1 MYIMIKKFLTKHSYL
16 LGVIVLSM
24 LPLLSLFITDKL
36 VHTHDGLV
44 HLPRMAAYYKAL
56 LDGQIPPRF
65 AGDLNYGYGMPL
77 FIFIYQFP
85 YIVSSLLIALGS
97 SLVGAFK
104 VTLSLSYIFSGIF
117 MWLFAR
123 EFFKSDKKALL
134 VTVFY
139 QFNTFRFVEL
149 LVRGSFG
156 EVYTYTFLPLVL
168 YGLVRLFKKINFTN
182 IVLTS
187 VAVALLIISH
197 NSVSLLFFGV
207 AVLFLILFGKNKRNI
222 TWGAASLLLGMGLS
236 AYYWVS
242 AMAEHKYTYGDLFMQ
257 SIYLEH
263 FPPFL
268 QLLVPNLTNIQ
279 FLQTGGIVTQLG
291 LMQLV
296 VLFVAFGVAYSA
308 LKKGKKLSRVI
319 VFGFLIV
326 FGALFFMQPVSKP
339 LWERISLLR
348 QFQFPWRFL
357 SLMTF
362 AIAMMAPVLL
372 KFSVVKNKAVYTS
385 IILLTIVTSV
395 YYWLPSLGL
404 DTIKEEGYWNFPK
417 TTTYWGETDVIWSE
431 GPASSYPAS
440 PVEIVAGDASVSNYV
455 KKSNVHTYVVEVS
468 QESML
473 VDHTQYFPGWRVL
486 VDGKKRDIEFQD
498 FSWKGQI
505 TYSVPEGKHKV
516 EVRFGESKVRYIAD
530 MITVLSFV
538 VIIIVGIFRKKVFKW
553 FAKK

>member
-85 YIVSSLLIALGS
+85 YIVASLLLAIGS
-97 SLVGAFK
+97 SLVEAFK
-104 VTLSLSYIFSGIF
+104 ITLSLSYIFSGIF

-123 EFFKSDKKALL
+123 EFFKSDKKAFL
-134 VTVFY
+134 VTIFY

-168 YGLVRLFKKINFTN
+168 YGLVRLFNKLSFAHV
-182 IVLTS
+182 VLTS
-187 VAVALLIISH
+187 MAVALLIISH
-197 NSVSLLFFGV
+197 NSVSLLFFGI
-207 AVLFLILFGKNKRNI
+207 AVLFLIFFGKNIRNTI
-222 TWGAASLLLGMGLS
+222 WGGISLSLGLGLS
-236 AYYWVS
+236 AFYWVS
-242 AMAEHKYTYGDLFMQ
+242 AMVEHKYTYGDLFMQ

-268 QLLVPNLTNIQ
+268 QILVPNLTNIKS
-279 FLQTGGIVTQLG
+279 LQTGGIVTQLG
-291 LMQLV
+291 IMQVIVMLA
-296 VLFVAFGVAYSA
+296 VLGAAYEA
-308 LKKGKKLSRVI
+308 LKKGKRLSRII
-319 VFGFLIV
+319 VFGLLIV
-326 FGALFFMQPVSKP
+326 LGALFFMQPVSML

-357 SLMTF
+357 SLTTF

-372 KFSVVKNKAVYTS
+372 IKKKVVYVS
-385 IILLTIVTSV
+385 IILLTVITSA
-395 YYWLPSLGL
+395 YYWIPSLGL
-404 DTIKEEGYWNFPK
+404 DTIKEEKYWNFPK

-431 GPASSYPAS
+431 GPASSYPVS
-440 PVEIVAGDASVSNYV
+440 PVEIIAGEGIVTNYV
-455 KKSNVHTYVVEVS
+455 KRSNMHTYDVEAT
-468 QESML
+468 QESRL

-505 TYSVPEGKHKV
+505 TYSVPEGKHHV

-530 MITVLSFV
+530 MTTVFSFI
-538 VIIIVGIFRKKVFKW
+538 VIFFIGIFRKRIFKW
-553 FAKK
+553 LAKK

>member
-85 YIVSSLLIALGS
+85 YIVASLLLAIGS
-97 SLVGAFK
+97 SLVEAFK
-104 VTLSLSYIFSGIF
+104 ITLSLSYIFSGIF

-123 EFFKSDKKALL
+123 EFFKSDKKAFL
-134 VTVFY
+134 VTIFY

-168 YGLVRLFKKINFTN
+168 YGLVRLFNKLSFANV
-182 IVLTS
+182 VLTS
-187 VAVALLIISH
+187 MAVALLIISH

-207 AVLFLILFGKNKRNI
+207 AVLFLIFFGKNIRNTI
-222 TWGAASLLLGMGLS
+222 WGGISLSLGLGLS
-236 AYYWVS
+236 AFYWVS
-242 AMAEHKYTYGDLFMQ
+242 AMVEHKYTYGDLFMQ

-268 QLLVPNLTNIQ
+268 QILVPNLTNIKS
-279 FLQTGGIVTQLG
+279 LQTGGIVTQLG
-291 LMQLV
+291 IMQVIVMLA
-296 VLFVAFGVAYSA
+296 VLGAAYEA
-308 LKKGKKLSRVI
+308 LKKGKRLSRII
-319 VFGFLIV
+319 VFGLLIV
-326 FGALFFMQPVSKP
+326 LGALFFMQPVSML

-357 SLMTF
+357 SLTTF

-372 KFSVVKNKAVYTS
+372 IKKKVVYVS
-385 IILLTIVTSV
+385 IILLTVITSA
-395 YYWLPSLGL
+395 YYWIPSLGL
-404 DTIKEEGYWNFPK
+404 DTIKEEKYWNFPK

-431 GPASSYPAS
+431 GPASSYPVS
-440 PVEIVAGDASVSNYV
+440 PVEIIAGEGIVTNYV
-455 KKSNVHTYVVEVS
+455 KRSNMHTYDVEAT
-468 QESML
+468 QESRL

-505 TYSVPEGKHKV
+505 TYSVPEGKHHV

-530 MITVLSFV
+530 MTTVFSFI
-538 VIIIVGIFRKKVFKW
+538 VIFFIGIFRKKVFK
-553 FAKK
+553 

>member
-85 YIVSSLLIALGS
+85 YIVASLLLAIGS
-97 SLVGAFK
+97 SLVEAFK
-104 VTLSLSYIFSGIF
+104 ITLSLSYIFSGIF

-123 EFFKSDKKALL
+123 EFFKSDKKAFL
-134 VTVFY
+134 VTIFY

-168 YGLVRLFKKINFTN
+168 YGLVRLFNKLSFANV
-182 IVLTS
+182 VLTS
-187 VAVALLIISH
+187 MAVALLIISH

-207 AVLFLILFGKNKRNI
+207 AVLFLIFFGKNIRNTI
-222 TWGAASLLLGMGLS
+222 WGGISLSLGLGLS
-236 AYYWVS
+236 AFYWVS
-242 AMAEHKYTYGDLFMQ
+242 AMVEHKYTYGDLFMQ

-268 QLLVPNLTNIQ
+268 QILVPNLTNIKS
-279 FLQTGGIVTQLG
+279 LQTGGIVTQLG
-291 LMQLV
+291 IMQVIVMLA
-296 VLFVAFGVAYSA
+296 VLGAAYEA
-308 LKKGKKLSRVI
+308 LKKGKRLSRII
-319 VFGFLIV
+319 VFGLLIV
-326 FGALFFMQPVSKP
+326 LGALFFMQPVSML

-357 SLMTF
+357 SLTTF

-372 KFSVVKNKAVYTS
+372 IKKKVVYVS
-385 IILLTIVTSV
+385 IILLTVITSA
-395 YYWLPSLGL
+395 YYWIPSLGL
-404 DTIKEEGYWNFPK
+404 DTIKEEKYWNFPK

-431 GPASSYPAS
+431 GPASSYPVS
-440 PVEIVAGDASVSNYV
+440 PVEIIAGEGIVTNYV
-455 KKSNVHTYVVEVS
+455 KRSNMHTYDVEAT
-468 QESML
+468 QESRL

-505 TYSVPEGKHKV
+505 TYSVPEGKHHV
-516 EVRFGESKVRYIAD
+516 EVRFGKSKVRYIAD
-530 MITVLSFV
+530 MTTVFSFI
-538 VIIIVGIFRKKVFKW
+538 VIFFIGIFRKKVFK
-553 FAKK
+553 

>member
-85 YIVSSLLIALGS
+85 YIVASLLLAIGS
-97 SLVGAFK
+97 SLVEAFK
-104 VTLSLSYIFSGIF
+104 ITLSLSYIFSGIF

-123 EFFKSDKKALL
+123 EFFKSDKKAFL
-134 VTVFY
+134 VTIFY

-168 YGLVRLFKKINFTN
+168 YGLVRLFNKLSFAHV
-182 IVLTS
+182 VLTS
-187 VAVALLIISH
+187 MAVALLIISH
-197 NSVSLLFFGV
+197 NSVSLLFFGI
-207 AVLFLILFGKNKRNI
+207 AVLFLIFFGKNIRNTI
-222 TWGAASLLLGMGLS
+222 WGGISLSLGLGLS
-236 AYYWVS
+236 AFYWVS
-242 AMAEHKYTYGDLFMQ
+242 AMVEHKYTYGDLFMQ

-268 QLLVPNLTNIQ
+268 QILVPNLTNIKS
-279 FLQTGGIVTQLG
+279 LQTGGIVTQLG
-291 LMQLV
+291 IMQVIVMLA
-296 VLFVAFGVAYSA
+296 VLGAAYEA
-308 LKKGKKLSRVI
+308 LKKGKRLSRII
-319 VFGFLIV
+319 VFGLLIV
-326 FGALFFMQPVSKP
+326 LGALFFMQPVSML

-357 SLMTF
+357 SLTTF

-372 KFSVVKNKAVYTS
+372 IKKKVVYVS
-385 IILLTIVTSV
+385 IILLTVITSA
-395 YYWLPSLGL
+395 YYWIPSLGL
-404 DTIKEEGYWNFPK
+404 DTIKEEKYWNFPK

-431 GPASSYPAS
+431 GPASSYPVS
-440 PVEIVAGDASVSNYV
+440 PVEIIAGEGIVTNYV
-455 KKSNVHTYVVEVS
+455 KRSNMHTYDVEAT
-468 QESML
+468 QESRL

-505 TYSVPEGKHKV
+505 TYSVPEGKHHV

-530 MITVLSFV
+530 MTTVFSFI
-538 VIIIVGIFRKKVFKW
+538 VIIFIGIFRKRIFKW
-553 FAKK
+553 LAKK